1 MKDDTSQHEDL
12 ATVDNDSKQPD
23 DISTYGKYTV
33 KSYFVGEEDIT
44 ELIINYID
52 HVASLV
58 F

>member
-1 MKDDTSQHEDL
+1 MKDDTSQPDNQAICED
-12 ATVDNDSKQPD
+12 DIKQPD
-23 DISTYGKYTV
+23 NISTYGKYTV

>member
-12 ATVDNDSKQPD
+12 ATVDNDIKIPD

-33 KSYFVGEEDIT
+33 KSYFVGNEDIT
-44 ELIINYID
+44 NLILNYID
-52 HVASLV
+52 HVASLK

>member
-1 MKDDTSQHEDL
+1 MKDDTSQQDDL
-12 ATVDNDSKQPD
+12 ATVDDDSKQPN

-44 ELIINYID
+44 ELIVNYID